1 MMMDNGDEGF
11 NSDEE
16 AARLVNNPEREQ
28 IAYAENEENE
38 GNENKLV
45 SNNRPEQEEQDL
57 QKD

>member
-38 GNENKLV
+38 GNEN
-45 SNNRPEQEEQDL
+45 
-57 QKD
+57 